1 MTERKRLQV
10 IPILITLA
18 ATALLSV
25 GSFYGCS
32 RTFMVGGQAKL
43 NNFFFCS
50 FFVCAVACAVS
61 LIWLLVTIVLN
72 FFRRRTEGQ

>member
-1 MTERKRLQV
+1 MTEKRRLRV

-18 ATALLSV
+18 ATSFLTV

-50 FFVCAVACAVS
+50 FLVCAVACVVS
-61 LIWLLVTIVLN
+61 LIWLLVTIVINLL
-72 FFRRRTEGQ
+72 RRGKEDQ